1 MGRNCARALENGP
14 RLPGVRAVFKSKGTV
29 SPNPTDAAGKQQIY
43 FFTQNNKTPS
53 NAALPFQ
60 FFIENIL
67 KLKLFVHAIQFCTRE
82 I

>member
-1 MGRNCARALENGP
+1 MGRNCARALEQGHSFSPFGP
-14 RLPGVRAVFKSKGTV
+14 TLPVNNR
-29 SPNPTDAAGKQQIY
+29 

-60 FFIENIL
+60 FFIENIF
-67 KLKLFVHAIQFCTRE
+67 KLKLFIHAIQFCTRE